1 MNFQTI
7 PPVETSKSLLNLAF
21 GRARQSVQEL
31 EIRGDILKAL
41 KRKES
46 TKLDVIKDVLTSRLH
61 KMLRDFPETI
71 KLPPFYV
78 QLMQLTL
85 DFPEFKKSF
94 GALTWV
100 IGKISFFHRQYVSKL
115 NRESDRFRVGV
126 ISREFYGRISSVL
139 KQIESNLK
147 YLEES
152 RRIMKTYPDIK
163 EMFTVCVYG
172 FPNVGK
178 TTLLNKLTG
187 TKAEVA
193 NYSFTTVTINAGYFK
208 MGGKDIQVLDVP
220 GTLARK
226 EKMNLIEAQAE
237 LVLQELADVIVF
249 VFDLSEHCGY
259 SVDEQEKLLET
270 VGKSKKVLVYV
281 SKQDMTEKK
290 VLEKFS
296 HKHYSVEEMRR
307 ILIEMVMSEKGDKDV
322 SLDS

>member
-1 MNFQTI
+1 
-7 PPVETSKSLLNLAF
+7 
-21 GRARQSVQEL
+21 
-31 EIRGDILKAL
+31 
-41 KRKES
+41 
-46 TKLDVIKDVLTSRLH
+46 
-61 KMLRDFPETI
+61 
-71 KLPPFYV
+71 PFYV
-78 QLMQLTL
+78 QLLQLTL

-94 GALTWV
+94 GALTWA

-126 ISREFYGRISSVL
+126 ISREYYGRISSVL

-152 RRIMKTYPDIK
+152 RRIMKTYPDVK

-187 TKAEVA
+187 TKAAVA

-208 MGGKDIQVLDVP
+208 MNGTDIQVLDVP
-220 GTLARK
+220 GTLDRP
-226 EKMNLIEAQAE
+226 EKMNLIEKQAE

-249 VFDLSEHCGY
+249 VFDLSDHCGY
-259 SVDEQEKLLET
+259 SVNEQEKLLET

-281 SKQDMTEKK
+281 SKQDLTEKK
-290 VLEKFS
+290 VLDGFK
-296 HKHYSVEEMRR
+296 HKHYSVGELKKE
-307 ILIEMVMSEKGDKDV
+307 ISGL
-322 SLDS
+322 L